1 MLNLMKKSAPTTTK
15 TAIQITP
22 NQKATTTV
30 ANVAGKVKTGAF
42 GVATG
47 AGIAGTMMLQNE
59 KSIRNRKARE
69 AYHKRVEQV
78 CTVAVGAA
86 IVGAGAAVVQSIFDP
101 IVDVSMLEIEPAAYV
116 ELNDKGSDIQEARE
130 AAQNSN
136 AAEHAEDE
144 GAAEDDKAEIV
155 HEQNAEQHV
164 EKVVAEIVQTEQH
177 ADPTPKA
184 AEKPIVE
191 ATATEVE
198 SEQAPAAPAD
208 KQPASVDPA
217 PVAPKTEQPVAP
229 APKDVTPAP
238 APAAPADPA
247 PVATAGQTNQ
257 GNNAQQ
263 PKSDAGKQQ
272 PKDNGQGASNNN
284 PKNGNNHAKAAK

>member
-1 MLNLMKKSAPTTTK
+1 MLNLMKKKTANEK

-22 NQKATTTV
+22 SQKATTTV

-59 KSIRNRKARE
+59 KGIRNRKARE

-116 ELNDKGSDIQEARE
+116 ELNDKGSEIQEARE

-136 AAEHAEDE
+136 AAEHVEDE
-144 GAAEDDKAEIV
+144 GAAEDDKAGV
-155 HEQNAEQHV
+155 VPEQNAEQPA
-164 EKVVAEIVQTEQH
+164 EKVVAEIVQTEQP
-177 ADPTPKA
+177 ASAPKV

-191 ATATEVE
+191 ATATEV
-198 SEQAPAAPAD
+198 Q
-208 KQPASVDPA
+208 
-217 PVAPKTEQPVAP
+217 TE
-229 APKDVTPAP
+229 
-238 APAAPADPA
+238 APADPA
-247 PVATAGQTNQ
+247 PVAPAAEQPTPAEKTPTAPAEQNHVDPNAGKPADSASAAQTNQ
-257 GNNAQQ
+257 GDNAQQ
-263 PKSDAGKQQ
+263 PKSKTGKQQ
-272 PKDNGQGASNNN
+272 PKDNGQ
-284 PKNGNNHAKAAK
+284 NGNNKNANAAK

>member
-1 MLNLMKKSAPTTTK
+1 MLNLMKKKSTTEK

-47 AGIAGTMMLQNE
+47 AGIAGTMMMQNE

-101 IVDVSMLEIEPAAYV
+101 VVDVSMLEIEPAGYV
-116 ELNDKGSDIQEARE
+116 ELNDKGSAIQEARE

-136 AAEHAEDE
+136 AAEHVEDE
-144 GAAEDDKAEIV
+144 GTAEDGETDV
-155 HEQNAEQHV
+155 VPEQHV
-164 EKVVAEIVQTEQH
+164 EKVVADIVQTEQP
-177 ADPTPKA
+177 ASAPKA

-191 ATATEVE
+191 ATATEV
-198 SEQAPAAPAD
+198 QTPDPKD
-208 KQPASVDPA
+208 GQPASSEQNPA
-217 PVAPKTEQPVAP
+217 PVAPQAEQPVAP
-229 APKDVTPAP
+229 VPAEK
-238 APAAPADPA
+238 PADA
-247 PVATAGQTNQ
+247 AAAAQTNK
-257 GNNAQQ
+257 GNSAQDAKSQ
-263 PKSDAGKQQ
+263 TGEQKPKG
-272 PKDNGQGASNNN
+272 NGQ
-284 PKNGNNHAKAAK
+284 NGNNNKNANAAK

>member
-1 MLNLMKKSAPTTTK
+1 MESKIKTTK

-22 NQKATTTV
+22 SQKATTTV

-59 KSIRNRKARE
+59 KGIRNRKARE

-101 IVDVSMLEIEPAAYV
+101 VVDVSMLEIEPAAYV
-116 ELNDKGSDIQEARE
+116 ELNDKGSEIQEKAAQKSE
-130 AAQNSN
+130 AADPVDGEDPAE
-136 AAEHAEDE
+136 AAP
-144 GAAEDDKAEIV
+144 
-155 HEQNAEQHV
+155 EQNAEQPA
-164 EKVVAEIVQTEQH
+164 EKVVAEIVQTEQP
-177 ADPTPKA
+177 ASAPKA

-191 ATATEVE
+191 ATATEVK
-198 SEQAPAAPAD
+198 SEQTPAAPAE
-208 KQPASVDPA
+208 KQPA
-217 PVAPKTEQPVAP
+217 EQ
-229 APKDVTPAP
+229 T
-238 APAAPADPA
+238 PAAPATPAAAPAADPA
-247 PVATAGQTNQ
+247 AAPAAQTNKDN
-257 GNNAQQ
+257 GQ
-263 PKSDAGKQQ
+263 PKSDADKQQ
-272 PKDNGQGASNNN
+272 PNGNGQGANNN

>member
-1 MLNLMKKSAPTTTK
+1 MLNLMKKKTTAEK

-47 AGIAGTMMLQNE
+47 AGIAGTMMMQNE
-59 KSIRNRKARE
+59 RSIRNRKARE

-86 IVGAGAAVVQSIFDP
+86 VVGAGAAIVQSIFDP
-101 IVDVSMLEIEPAAYV
+101 VVDVSMLEIEPAAYV
-116 ELNDKGSDIQEARE
+116 ELNDKGSAIQEARE

-136 AAEHAEDE
+136 ADEPIEDE
-144 GAAEDDKAEIV
+144 GVAEDGETDV
-155 HEQNAEQHV
+155 VPEQNADQHV
-164 EKVVAEIVQTEQH
+164 EKVVAEIVQNKQP
-177 ADPTPKA
+177 ASAPKA

-191 ATATEVE
+191 ATATEV
-198 SEQAPAAPAD
+198 QTPDPKD
-208 KQPASVDPA
+208 GQPASADPA
-217 PVAPKTEQPVAP
+217 PVAPQAEQPVAP
-229 APKDVTPAP
+229 AP
-238 APAAPADPA
+238 AAPAEKPA
-247 PVATAGQTNQ
+247 DSADATQTNQ
-257 GNNAQQ
+257 GNNTQDA
-263 PKSDAGKQQ
+263 KSQTGEQK

-284 PKNGNNHAKAAK
+284 SKNKNANAAK